1 MSSIQSHGVGVGVGV
16 GGAGEGAGDDAGM
29 CTWVSAQNGVGD
41 VLKNTESRQN
51 TGNNGYHNTTYK
63 TYIQR
68 RRNLLYVST
77 YVHTSIHIYVC
88 IHII

>member
-41 VLKNTESRQN
+41 VLKNTCQRKYE
-51 TGNNGYHNTTYK
+51 YHFD
-63 TYIQR
+63 
-68 RRNLLYVST
+68 
-77 YVHTSIHIYVC
+77 
-88 IHII
+88 